1 MFDQQPAREDDLLK
15 YLADEFAATP
25 QGDKLGKLASRG
37 VFQFVEFAREFLNN
51 NRPTTV
57 FPENDNY
64 GVTLSNNRRVIIAPQ
79 ANLRGMMSSD
89 DSIQITAQPGKTL
102 RAYGTTH
109 RKTPCLIKLIW
120 IESLLTLNL
129 KSRLIETYN
138 GSITSCGRTPLRAS

>member
-1 MFDQQPAREDDLLK
+1 MFDKQPAREDDLLK

-25 QGDKLGKLASRG
+25 QGEKLGKLASRG

-79 ANLRGMMSSD
+79 SNSRGMMSSD
-89 DSIQITAQPGKTL
+89 DAIQITAQTGQDTKGL
-102 RAYGTTH
+102 RDYTQ
-109 RKTPCLIKLIW
+109 
-120 IESLLTLNL
+120 ESSMPYQTNMDREPVNFKSKKPLNRDL
-129 KSRLIETYN
+129 
-138 GSITSCGRTPLRAS
+138 

>member
-1 MFDQQPAREDDLLK
+1 MFDQQPSQEDDLLK

-25 QGDKLGKLASRG
+25 QGDKLGKLAARG

-79 ANLRGMMSSD
+79 ANSRGMMNSD
-89 DSIQITAQPGKTL
+89 DSIQITAQPGQDAKGL
-102 RAYGTTH
+102 RDYTQENSMPYQTNLD
-109 RKTPCLIKLIW
+109 REPVNFKSKKP
-120 IESLLTLNL
+120 LNRDL
-129 KSRLIETYN
+129 
-138 GSITSCGRTPLRAS
+138 